1 MPVLENLDELLL
13 LMIYNSLK
21 PVSYDKCSYIVR
33 EGDPIDTRFFI
44 TQGIAWSYTTNIN
57 GEGTSSSH
65 VECLEKGHFFGEELL
80 SGLNVA
86 SPPFNPFRLPVS
98 SKIVKSHTKVE
109 ALALMANDLKNIVEQ
124 YAAIRLKAA

>member
-1 MPVLENLDELLL
+1 VPVLENLDELLL
-13 LMIYNSLK
+13 LMICNSLK

-33 EGDPIDTRFFI
+33 EGEPIDTTFFI
-44 TQGIAWSYTTNIN
+44 TQGIAWRYTTNNN
-57 GEGTSSSH
+57 GGGTSSSPA
-65 VECLEKGHFFGEELL
+65 ECLEKGHFFGEELL

-86 SPPFNPFRLPVS
+86 SPPFNLFNLPVS

-124 YAAIRLKAA
+124 LENDASY